1 MFTRCVEI
9 TAQPGKAR
17 ELSRIVNDKVM
28 PILKSQTGFIDEVLL
43 LSEEDPDQLLALSFW
58 RTREDAEKY
67 NRDQF
72 TKVTDLIRNLTEG
85 PPNVRIFEVEQS
97 TIHKITAKAA

>member
-1 MFTRCVEI
+1 MFTRVVEI
-9 TAQPGKAR
+9 TAEPGKAR

-28 PILKSQTGFIDEVLL
+28 PILRSQTGFVDEVLL

-72 TKVTDLIRNLTEG
+72 TRVTDLMQNLIEG
-85 PPNVRIFEVEQS
+85 PPNVRVFEVEQS